1 MHIKRTGI
9 VKNTAM
15 RRECNA
21 AANANL
27 DKQPST
33 KQILNG
39 SAFLLAIF
47 TNEALIGHVF
57 AWFLKIC
64 IAQTGP
70 SFREWQEEGGAEQL
84 PAPLW
89 SNIRDLS
96 LDSSDRYENKND
108 DCPSGSAHHKAL
120 G

>member
-15 RRECNA
+15 RREW
-21 AANANL
+21 ANANL

-57 AWFLKIC
+57 A
-64 IAQTGP
+64 
-70 SFREWQEEGGAEQL
+70 
-84 PAPLW
+84 
-89 SNIRDLS
+89 
-96 LDSSDRYENKND
+96 
-108 DCPSGSAHHKAL
+108 
-120 G
+120 